1 MTSWNHEERLLLIQ
15 RRTEEEALF
24 SGKNANSNEGCRK
37 VAQSFPEAKDWV
49 TCKSQWNNLAKK
61 YKSFQY
67 KTAEGTGEEAM
78 AEEAKNWEYFD
89 AMQNYASKKDNYHP
103 RYLLGSGD
111 GEVSMRPRTSS
122 TSGCST
128 APSTSRAS
136 TPRSR
141 SGTPQ
146 LPSRDE
152 RLHSLEQ
159 HVMKRDRKFK
169 KRIGSL
175 LAVFGQMVQTDYPHI
190 NVDGLLA
197 STESDSD

>member
-49 TCKSQWNNLAKK
+49 TS
-61 YKSFQY
+61 
-67 KTAEGTGEEAM
+67 EGTGEEAM